1 MAGGIGSPRSFRLP
15 RYAAPRQTVRSRLP
29 LPLREADEAVL
40 RYVFPGLGDP
50 SGRGWRERLDTVDYI
65 GLVFYNH
72 LLRYFVL
79 MDLELGKLTHQDL
92 GHMQMYVNY
101 LDRHQR
107 EEAERDLRLSAKGLS
122 DGEG

>member
-1 MAGGIGSPRSFRLP
+1 
-15 RYAAPRQTVRSRLP
+15 
-29 LPLREADEAVL
+29 
-40 RYVFPGLGDP
+40 
-50 SGRGWRERLDTVDYI
+50 
-65 GLVFYNH
+65 
-72 LLRYFVL
+72 